1 MTPRQWLIRIPF
13 VLVITLVTWV
23 VATLM
28 DYQPSFVLLL
38 LYVAVGTALFSVAYQ
53 SFGDTPVGWAPQQ
66 TVSMRPLGQDTGTNS
81 AMRMLESHLTAAE
94 PTPMLRDRL
103 ARLAE
108 ARMRQRHGVGL
119 SDPRAKD
126 LLGEQTLGVLQG
138 PVRRLNKAEIA
149 QAVTRI
155 EEL

>member
-1 MTPRQWLIRIPF
+1 MTVRQWLVRIPF
-13 VLVITLVTWV
+13 VVGITVVAWV

-28 DYQPSFVLLL
+28 DYRPDLPLLA
-38 LYVAVGTALFSVAYQ
+38 LYIGVATALFTVAYQ
-53 SFGDTPVGWAPQQ
+53 SFGDAPVGWAPQE
-66 TVSMRPLGQDTGTNS
+66 TVSMRLLGQDSGTNS

-108 ARMRQRHGVGL
+108 ARMRQRHGFGL
-119 SDPRAKD
+119 TDPEAKD
-126 LLGEQTLGVLQG
+126 LLGERTLGVLQG
-138 PVRRLNKAEIA
+138 PVRRLSKADIA
-149 QAVTRI
+149 EAVTRI